1 MKIWLNKKKEGNL
14 TKKNV
19 NHWESG
25 PIDSELALNYTPLK
39 ENNSNIN
46 TLLLKIINL
55 RILV

>member
-1 MKIWLNKKKEGNL
+1 MKIWLSKKKEGNL
-14 TKKNV
+14 KKNV
-19 NHWESG
+19 DHWESG

-39 ENNSNIN
+39 ENNSNLN